1 MSASKSILATLNQTG
16 LPIVE
21 KLEAIRNLFSSGSN
35 GVLQADPG
43 AGKTTLA
50 PLALL
55 DIIPSDEKIILLE
68 PRRLAARNAALRMA
82 DLLGEKVGQSIGYRI
97 KNDLK
102 VSKNTRIEV
111 ITEGI
116 LTRMLQSDP
125 ELPGIA
131 MIIFDEFHERSLDAD
146 LGLANCD
153 VMLGLRVERNLSH
166 VLSGECELDEIL
178 VEGPAGIKIV
188 PATSGSQS
196 MVELSP
202 SEHAGLIRA
211 FSELN
216 TEFDILIVDTAAGI
230 SDMVLSFSRA
240 AQDVVVV
247 VCDEPTSITD
257 AYALIKVLSR
267 EHGVYKFKIV
277 ANMVRSMREG
287 DELFTKLTKVTNRFL
302 DVALE
307 LVAVV
312 PFDENVRKSVR
323 KQKAIVEAFPSSPA
337 ALAIRKLANK
347 AVGWPIPSQPGGHLE
362 FFLEQLVTKKAV
374 GETR

>member
-1 MSASKSILATLNQTG
+1 
-16 LPIVE
+16 
-21 KLEAIRNLFSSGSN
+21 
-35 GVLQADPG
+35 
-43 AGKTTLA
+43 
-50 PLALL
+50 
-55 DIIPSDEKIILLE
+55 
-68 PRRLAARNAALRMA
+68 
-82 DLLGEKVGQSIGYRI
+82 
-97 KNDLK
+97 
-102 VSKNTRIEV
+102 
-111 ITEGI
+111 
-116 LTRMLQSDP
+116 
-125 ELPGIA
+125 
-131 MIIFDEFHERSLDAD
+131 
-146 LGLANCD
+146 
-153 VMLGLRVERNLSH
+153 MLGLRVERNLSH

-240 AQDVVVV
+240 AQDVMVV

-287 DELFTKLTKVTNRFL
+287 QELFAKLSKVTDRFL
-302 DVALE
+302 DVSMD
-307 LVAVV
+307 LVATV
-312 PFDENVRKSVR
+312 PYDENMRKATR
-323 KQKAIVEAFPSSPA
+323 RQKVIVELFPNSPA
-337 ALAIRKLANK
+337 ALAFQALATK
-347 AVGWPIPSQPGGHLE
+347 AVKWPIPNQPSGHLE
-362 FFLEQLVTKKAV
+362 FFIEKLVN
-374 GETR
+374 G